1 MRINPTVAKCSK
13 KALSVAKKIRPGHI
27 MFGAMLVMTCMNRCS
42 TTTHQ
47 SSVDHSKMMQW
58 SYEMG
63 EQRIRDS
70 IKIVELQNK
79 IAADSMKQFHN
90 IAKKTK

>member
-1 MRINPTVAKCSK
+1 MRINPTVSKCGK
-13 KALSVAKKIRPGHI
+13 KALSVAKKVRPGHI
-27 MFGAMLVMTCMNRCS
+27 MFGAMIVMTCMNKCS
-42 TTTHQ
+42 TTPHQ
-47 SSVDHSKMMQW
+47 SVDHSKMMQW

-79 IAADSMKQFHN
+79 LAADSMKQFHN
-90 IAKKTK
+90 LSKKVK

>member
-1 MRINPTVAKCSK
+1 MRINPTVEKCSK
-13 KALSVAKKIRPGHI
+13 KALSIAKKVRPGHI

-58 SYEMG
+58 SYEMA
-63 EQRIRDS
+63 
-70 IKIVELQNK
+70 NK
-79 IAADSMKQFHN
+79 EFVIASKLLN
-90 IAKKTK
+90 YKTKSLLIL